1 MNSIAF
7 RIARTSAR
15 IPHSRPQRL
24 AAAHISIPPNPESKE
39 PKKEDAQISTS
50 GDSGKRMFSGA
61 YFRDLYSSNKTGIIA
76 AGSIVTVVGVSSLLY
91 GVAENFMNL
100 FSFSGLYYGATVGAT
115 ATAINVIEKSAR
127 VEPEAAV
134 ALAMKELHKNK
145 DLLNI
150 LGHKIAAG
158 EVRTYAASSS
168 GFGIIGAVP
177 KLIHPK
183 IQVVFGLTGSTS
195 PAVVSAVYTKK
206 GFFTQQ
212 CEYVGVDWTN
222 PAGASLTLTLV
233 GDAGKFSMKAAI
245 QEHAKALATKSTKLR

>member
-1 MNSIAF
+1 MAV
-7 RIARTSAR
+7 
-15 IPHSRPQRL
+15 
-24 AAAHISIPPNPESKE
+24 AHISTPPTPENKE
-39 PKKEDAQISTS
+39 PKKESAELST
-50 GDSGKRMFSGA
+50 GKDSKRIFSGA
-61 YFRDLYSSNKTGIIA
+61 YFRDLYSANKTGIVA
-76 AGSIVTVVGVSSLLY
+76 AGCIATVVGVSSLLY
-91 GVAENFMNL
+91 GVVDNFMSL
-100 FSFSGLYYGATVGAT
+100 FSFSALYYGATVGVT
-115 ATAINVIEKSAR
+115 AGAINVMEKSTR

-168 GFGIIGAVP
+168 GFGIISAVP

-183 IQVVFGLTGSTS
+183 IQVVFRLTGSTS

-233 GDAGKFSMKAAI
+233 GDAGKFSMKSAI
-245 QEHAKALATKSTKLR
+245 QEHAKALATKSTKFR